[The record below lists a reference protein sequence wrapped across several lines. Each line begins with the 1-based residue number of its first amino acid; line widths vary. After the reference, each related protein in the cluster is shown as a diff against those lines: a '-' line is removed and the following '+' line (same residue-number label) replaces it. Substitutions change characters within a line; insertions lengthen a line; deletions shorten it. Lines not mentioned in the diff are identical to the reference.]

1 MTVIPPQAKRIAQNY
16 KTETEVMKKVAV
28 AAILCGASH
37 LALAQS
43 SVELYGIV
51 DTGFEYVSNV
61 GVADKGLFRATQ
73 LTGQQPSRWGFKG
86 AEDLGGGLKAIFR
99 LENGFSITN
108 GQLNQGGR
116 LFGRSAYVG
125 LSSNQWGTLTFGRQ
139 QEMLWTALLQAD
151 NIGSA
156 SYSMVDFD
164 PFLASA
170 REDNSVAYTN
180 TVGGFT
186 LGATYSL
193 GRDTLAPGNC
203 AGQQPGDGVAC
214 RAWSAMLQYNS
225 ASWGAS
231 VAYDEQRGGGTSS
244 VALIPSQPTIAFK
257 SSSDKDS
264 RFLTDAF
271 AKFGDLRLGAGW
283 IYRRLRADAVSL
295 QTNLFFAGATYPV
308 TPSVVLDGQYVGLR
322 STVAGVRGDLAIAR
336 VTYLLSKRSSVYVA
350 GAHMFNGHA
359 ATFSV
364 SSTSP
369 VPAAPVAGRGQTGV
383 MVGLRQLF

>member
-1 MTVIPPQAKRIAQNY
+1 
-16 KTETEVMKKVAV
+16 MKKVAI

-37 LALAQS
+37 IALAQS
-43 SVELYGIV
+43 SVTLYGIV

-61 GVADKGLFRATQ
+61 GNADKNLFRATQ
-73 LTGQQPSRWGFKG
+73 LTGQQPSRWGLRG

-99 LENGFSITN
+99 LENGFSVSN

-116 LFGRSAYVG
+116 LFGRSAYIG
-125 LSSNQWGTLTFGRQ
+125 LSSNPWGTLTFGRQ

-180 TVGGFT
+180 TIGGFT
-186 LGATYSL
+186 FGGTFSL

-203 AGQQPGDGVAC
+203 AGQQAGGGVAC
-214 RAWSAMLQYNS
+214 HAWSAMLQYN
-225 ASWGAS
+225 ATSWGAA
-231 VAYDEQRGGGTSS
+231 VAYDEQRGGETSS
-244 VALIPSQPTIAFK
+244 VTLIPSQPPIAFK

-264 RFLTDAF
+264 RFLADAF
-271 AKFGDLRLGAGW
+271 ANVGDLKLGAGW
-283 IYRRLRADAVSL
+283 IYRRLRADTVSF
-295 QTNLFFAGATYPV
+295 QTNLFFAGASYQV
-308 TPSVVLDGQYVGLR
+308 TPSVLLDGQYVGLR
-322 STVAGVRGDLAIAR
+322 STVTSVRGDLAIAR

-383 MVGLRQLF
+383 MIGVRELF